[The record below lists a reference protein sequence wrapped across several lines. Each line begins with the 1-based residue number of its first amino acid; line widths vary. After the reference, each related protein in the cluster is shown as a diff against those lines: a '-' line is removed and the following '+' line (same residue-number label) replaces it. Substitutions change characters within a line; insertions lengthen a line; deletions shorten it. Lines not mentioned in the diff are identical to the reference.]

1 MERPRKGANSLQL
14 QEKTMWALSELE
26 ISFKATKRWWVGGW
40 VDGWGVMTAKCQA
53 GYFLELWL

>member
-1 MERPRKGANSLQL
+1 
-14 QEKTMWALSELE
+14 MWALSELE